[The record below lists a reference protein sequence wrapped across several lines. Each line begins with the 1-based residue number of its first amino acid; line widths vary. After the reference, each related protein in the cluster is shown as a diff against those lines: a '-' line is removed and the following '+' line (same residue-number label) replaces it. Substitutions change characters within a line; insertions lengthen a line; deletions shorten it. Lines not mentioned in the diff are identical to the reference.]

1 MTARPRRNASAAEE
15 GTSNGDAM
23 MVPTMNPDKNPERA
37 RRAEAAT
44 ESGIAALDA
53 GRARLRERFPN
64 GPEAHIAQYRE
75 WLRTELTYTSNA
87 IEGSTLSS
95 IETRLVIED
104 DAIIPDKSLREHLE
118 ARDHAIAWDYAT
130 DVLESRPSIE
140 ARDLLELHRRVL
152 YSTNH
157 HEAGFFRRGAVRVA
171 GSQTIFPNPLK
182 VPDLI
187 DRLIDDINHRPD
199 DVHPVVHA
207 ALMHLDF
214 VKIHPF
220 VDGNGR
226 TARILIDLLL
236 RRGGF
241 PAIPIYPS
249 DRLAYLNAI
258 ERADTDDGEEFVQ
271 VMVRLENATI
281 EQMLASTDE

>member
-1 MTARPRRNASAAEE
+1 
-15 GTSNGDAM
+15 
-23 MVPTMNPDKNPERA
+23 MNQEVA
-37 RRAEAAT
+37 RRAEVAL
-44 ESGIAALDA
+44 ESEIAALDA
-53 GRARLRERFPN
+53 GRARLRERVPR

-95 IETRLVIED
+95 VETRMVVED

-130 DVLESRPSIE
+130 DVVEAKVSIE
-140 ARDLLELHRRVL
+140 ATDLLELHRRVL

-157 HEAGFFRRGAVRVA
+157 HEAGFFRRGPVRVA
-171 GSQTIFPNPLK
+171 GSQTIFPNALK
-182 VPDLI
+182 VPELI
-187 DRLIDDINHRPD
+187 DRLIDDISHRPD
-199 DVHPVVHA
+199 GVHPVVHA
-207 ALMHLDF
+207 ALIHLDF

-226 TARILIDLLL
+226 TARILMNVLL
-236 RRGGF
+236 RRGGY
-241 PAIPIYPS
+241 PAMPIYPK

-258 ERADTDDGEEFVQ
+258 EGADTDDGEEFVKLA
-271 VMVRLENATI
+271 VRLENATI
-281 EQMLASTDE
+281 DQLLASAE

>member
-1 MTARPRRNASAAEE
+1 M
-15 GTSNGDAM
+15 
-23 MVPTMNPDKNPERA
+23 
-37 RRAEAAT
+37 
-44 ESGIAALDA
+44 ESHIAALDA
-53 GRARLRERFPN
+53 GRARLSERFPG

-95 IETRLVIED
+95 VETRMIVED
-104 DAIIPDKSLREHLE
+104 DAIIPNKSLREHLE

-130 DVLESRPSIE
+130 DVLEAKASL
-140 ARDLLELHRRVL
+140 AATDLLELHRRVL
-152 YSTNH
+152 YSTNQ
-157 HEAGFFRRGAVRVA
+157 HEAGFFRRGSVRVA
-171 GSQTIFPNPLK
+171 GSQTIVPNPLK
-182 VPDLI
+182 VPELI

-226 TARILIDLLL
+226 TARILMNLLL
-236 RRGGF
+236 RRGGY
-241 PAIPIYPS
+241 PAIPIYPN

-258 ERADTDDGEEFVQ
+258 EHADTDRGEEFVQ
-271 VMVRLENATI
+271 VAVRLGIATI
-281 EQMLASTDE
+281 NQLLASAD

>member
-1 MTARPRRNASAAEE
+1 
-15 GTSNGDAM
+15 
-23 MVPTMNPDKNPERA
+23 MNPEAA
-37 RRAEAAT
+37 RRAEVAL
-44 ESGIAALDA
+44 ESEIAALDV
-53 GRARLRERFPN
+53 GRARLRERFPG
-64 GPEAHIAQYRE
+64 GPEAHVAQYRE

-95 IETRLVIED
+95 VETRMVVED

-140 ARDLLELHRRVL
+140 ATDLLELHRRIL

-171 GSQTIFPNPLK
+171 GSQTVFPNPLK

-187 DRLIDDINHRPD
+187 DRLIDDINHRPVD
-199 DVHPVVHA
+199 MHPVVHA

-214 VKIHPF
+214 VKVHPF

-226 TARILIDLLL
+226 TARILMNLLL
-236 RRGGF
+236 RRGGY
-241 PAIPIYPS
+241 PAIPIYPK

-258 ERADTDDGEEFVQ
+258 ERADMDNGEEFVH
-271 VMVRLENATI
+271 VVVCLADETI
-281 EQMLASTDE
+281 DQLLASTE